1 VSVLGDEEVRSAS
14 LEGLRSAHGFLQGRV
29 AAELRLKHTPMLEFD
44 YDESVDR
51 AMRISRLM
59 EEGSD
64 QVPDEDSDGRER
76 S

>member
-1 VSVLGDEEVRSAS
+1 
-14 LEGLRSAHGFLQGRV
+14 
-29 AAELRLKHTPMLEFD
+29 MLEFD

-64 QVPDEDSDGRER
+64 HVQDEEN
-76 S
+76 